1 MQLEQPRGN
10 VKPWSD
16 RILGLF
22 WCLGRRT
29 KPGAENHHENHGDTM
44 AVQLANI
51 KECTSAEN
59 EYSSHWNLVTDM
71 LAGLESAVTVFP
83 PLKDALSGLREAIQR
98 TEISKQNSEAYK
110 QLALELKAQIS
121 ALQGHVDQAKPS
133 WMAHS
138 IAKIAY
144 SLKEENQFIQAQ
156 RGRSDMSRIR
166 NAISDENEIIQ
177 SYRRVESL
185 FRQLQ
190 TDISFS
196 TWYAL
201 EEQQMNSR
209 LEKLSPVF
217 SAQYDS
223 AFSTEAYRGGCTPGT
238 RKKIIQDF
246 KEWVCT
252 TDTFNVYWMNGM
264 PGTGKTTIAFTLCDE
279 FETAKQLGAC
289 FFCSHIS
296 PDCRT
301 VSRIFPTI
309 AYQLAEYSNPYRNKI
324 LEVLANMPNIAQR
337 SVAVQFKN
345 LILEPLQSSSVKV
358 TLPTDVVVIIDAL
371 DECSSGGAQILS
383 LLVENAAQLP
393 IKFIVTSRPDPL
405 IARQMEVLPTSSA
418 HKAFYLHDIG
428 KSLVQEDIKA
438 YLMHEFHKSKFAAAS
453 EDIERLA
460 AYAGNLFIVAATT
473 VRYILGHGT
482 VVTPSLSR
490 ERMRTTLEMAR
501 TGLGTDMQHI
511 AIDSLYK
518 GILSHILKQLEEGE
532 KAKIHRVL
540 WATLCIRE
548 PVSINTLSKILTMEP
563 EIVHDIIRLLQ
574 SVLHLSEETEMVTTL
589 HGSFPDFMFNP
600 ERASD
605 LYCDR
610 KIQEDRLVR
619 SCFSLMENQLRFNIC
634 NLKTSYYLD
643 EDYPDLNSQMD
654 AYISPEL
661 FYACRYW
668 VDHLRGTSAST
679 ELSGLLKRFLY
690 EHLLFWIEVIN
701 LRDWVSNATNTMS
714 HAFEWLTK
722 HNTTDVDDDAETTH
736 LRSAIRDAQ
745 NFITSFSASPVSHS
759 TPHLYL
765 SLLPTSSKH
774 SDLFIHHR
782 KKFHGLPG
790 TLIGPALGSRGGAG
804 ALAVWTIGS
813 QPIATAVSP
822 DGTRLALSTYGGGL
836 NIWDIRLGEIV
847 LDLVADHTEQGDVC
861 SVVFSHHG
869 NRLASGSKNG
879 TICIWDVA
887 NAGLLIAR
895 INGHANRINK
905 VVFSPNSS
913 MLASASA
920 DGSVCLWNLR
930 DEKEPILQ
938 HRSWDNDFWDVSF
951 SPDGLLASAGSG
963 QVINLRNAETGS
975 LLIDHNP
982 LEGHAGA
989 VDCILFSQD
998 GSRLVSFSTDM
1009 TVRVWKPH
1017 SGTLLAGPF
1026 RTPIL
1031 IDTILYQPIALS
1043 PDPEGSLLAYAA
1055 DDATIRVINTMTGEV
1070 VSGPFTGHTSAIKSV
1085 HFLSNGTQLLSSSVD
1100 GTIRIWDTHYDV
1112 VEPVAAYEG
1121 HTMFINS
1128 VAFSTD
1134 GAQVVSGSD
1143 DRAICLWNATSGALI
1158 RKISSAHEHDIIA
1171 VTFSPDGTKIASGS
1185 RDNSVR
1191 IWDPQNGTLTR
1202 EPLTGH
1208 TSWVRAVK
1216 FSPDGNQLVSG
1227 ADDWVIRVWDLRHDE
1242 VSSSCLEDHS
1252 HSVRSVEY
1260 SADGTRI
1267 VSGSD
1272 DHNIGLWDAQKL
1284 TLIWMGARHTS
1295 RVYSVI
1301 FSPDGNF
1308 IASGSDDRTIVL
1320 WRAHSCTAEVIGEPL
1335 VGHTQDISSL
1345 AFSPDGKNLA
1355 SGSPDHTIL
1364 VWDVDVRKLRSD
1376 SFKFEGYSG
1385 VSSVAF
1391 SPDGRHIVSGSQDA
1405 SIRRWDVSIGENSTN
1420 SEEALWVAR
1429 KDGWVIDQDSRLLVW
1444 LPHDMR
1450 GRIFLDPRNDLTILA
1465 GEAITPQT
1473 PNIDDFLVGDRWQ
1486 NCYRGTAL

>member
-1 MQLEQPRGN
+1 
-10 VKPWSD
+10 
-16 RILGLF
+16 
-22 WCLGRRT
+22 
-29 KPGAENHHENHGDTM
+29 M

-51 KECTSAEN
+51 KECTSVKN
-59 EYSSHWNLVTDM
+59 ESSSHWNPVTDV
-71 LAGLESAVTVFP
+71 LVGLESAVTVFP

-98 TEISKQNSEAYK
+98 TETSKQNSEAYK
-110 QLALELKAQIS
+110 QLALELQAQIS
-121 ALQGHVDQAKPS
+121 ALKERVDQAKPS
-133 WMAHS
+133 WMARS

-144 SLKEENQFIQAQ
+144 SLKKENQFIQAQ
-156 RGRSDMSRIR
+156 QGRSEMSRIR
-166 NAISDENEIIQ
+166 NAVSDENEIIQ

-196 TWYAL
+196 TWDAL

-223 AFSTEAYRGGCTPGT
+223 TFSTEAYVYRGGCTPGT

-252 TDTFNVYWMNGM
+252 TDTFNLYWMNGM
-264 PGTGKTTIAFTLCDE
+264 PGTGKTTIAFTLCEE

-324 LEVLANMPNIAQR
+324 LEVLTDVPNIAQR

-345 LILEPLQSSSVKV
+345 LILEPLQSSSVKA
-358 TLPTDVVVIIDAL
+358 TLPADVVVIIDAL
-371 DECSSGGAQILS
+371 DECSSGGDQILR

-405 IARQMEVLPTSSA
+405 ITRQMEVFRASST
-418 HKAFYLHDIG
+418 HKAFHLHDIG
-428 KSLVQEDIKA
+428 KSFVQEDIAA
-438 YLMHEFHKSKFAAAS
+438 YLMHEFNKSDFIATS
-453 EDIERLA
+453 QDIERLA

-482 VVTPSLSR
+482 AITPGLSR
-490 ERMRTTLEMAR
+490 ERMRTALEMAR
-501 TGLGTDMQHI
+501 SGSGTNMQHI

-518 GILSHILKQLEEGE
+518 GILSHMFKQLEEDE
-532 KAKIHRVL
+532 TAKICRVL

-548 PVSINTLSKILTMEP
+548 PVSINTLSKVLAMEP
-563 EIVHDIIRLLQ
+563 ETVRDIIKLLQ
-574 SVLHLSEETEMVTTL
+574 SVLHISEATKMVSTL
-589 HGSFPDFMFNP
+589 HGSFPDFMFSP
-600 ERASD
+600 ERAGD
-605 LYCDR
+605 LHCNR
-610 KIQEDRLVR
+610 KLQEDRLVR

-634 NLKTSYYLD
+634 NLKTSYCLD
-643 EDYPDLNSQMD
+643 EDSPDLNNQMD

-668 VDHLRGTSAST
+668 VDHLRETTNSP
-679 ELSGLLKRFLY
+679 ELLGLLKRFLY

-701 LRDWVSNATNTMS
+701 LKGWVSNATNTMS
-714 HAFEWLTK
+714 HAFEWLT
-722 HNTTDVDDDAETTH
+722 HNTTDADHDAETTH
-736 LRSAIRDAQ
+736 LRRAIRDAQ
-745 NFITSFSASPVSHS
+745 NFITSFSAHPVSHS

-765 SLLPTSSKH
+765 SLLPNSSKH

-847 LDLVADHTEQGDVC
+847 LDLVVDHTKQGNVY

-895 INGHANRINK
+895 INKHTDFIIK

-930 DEKEPILQ
+930 DEKEPSLQ
-938 HRSWDNDFWDVSF
+938 HRSWDNDCWDVSF
-951 SPDGLLASAGSG
+951 SPDGLLASAGDG
-963 QVINLRNAETGS
+963 QVINLRSAETGS

-982 LEGHAGA
+982 LKGHAGD
-989 VDCILFSQD
+989 VGCILFSQD

-1017 SGTLLAGPF
+1017 NGTLLAGPF
-1026 RTPIL
+1026 RTPIPV
-1031 IDTILYQPIALS
+1031 DAILYQPITLS
-1043 PDPEGSLLAYAA
+1043 PDTEGSLLAYAA
-1055 DDATIRVINTMTGEV
+1055 GDATIRVINTMTGEV
-1070 VSGPFTGHTSAIKSV
+1070 VSGPFAGHTSAIKSV

-1185 RDNSVR
+1185 CDNSVR
-1191 IWDPQNGTLTR
+1191 IWDPQNGTLAR

-1208 TSWVRAVK
+1208 TNWVRAVK

-1227 ADDWVIRVWDLRHDE
+1227 ADDSVIRVWDLRHDE
-1242 VSSSCLEDHS
+1242 ISSSRLEDHS
-1252 HSVRSVEY
+1252 DSVLSVEY

-1267 VSGSD
+1267 VSGTRD
-1272 DHNIGLWDAQKL
+1272 CNIGLWDAQKL
-1284 TLIWMGARHTS
+1284 TLIWMGSKHTG
-1295 RVYSVI
+1295 RVCSVV

-1320 WRAHSCTAEVIGEPL
+1320 WRVHSCTAEVIREPL
-1335 VGHTQDISSL
+1335 VGHTREISSL

-1355 SGSPDHTIL
+1355 SGSSDHTIL
-1364 VWDVDVRKLRSD
+1364 VWDVDIRKLRSD

-1385 VSSVAF
+1385 VYSIAF
-1391 SPDGRHIVSGSQDA
+1391 SPDGRHIVSGSKDA

-1486 NCYRGTAL
+1486 NCYRGTALSQEVVGEIY